1 MGAHND
7 AACCSNTPACNAATF
22 RGRAA
27 AAAGVD
33 EQEEAYAFGFRAAW
47 EGSMKTKSLMF
58 APIVCLAAFL
68 CAGTAAATI
77 LGQGGTLTL
86 DGGLW
91 RLDSIGRG
99 ALDRLSRALFFPPS
113 SYPAAKLRSDA
124 FALLSAL
131 TFKAEKQILG
141 LGPRWQ
147 KEAPDIRRLSSQG

>member
-22 RGRAA
+22 RGRA

-86 DGGLW
+86 DGGFGGLIQ
-91 RLDSIGRG
+91 LDGVPWTDYREPY
-99 ALDRLSRALFFPPS
+99 FF
-113 SYPAAKLRSDA
+113 LRRHI
-124 FALLSAL
+124 
-131 TFKAEKQILG
+131 QR
-141 LGPRWQ
+141 PN
-147 KEAPDIRRLSSQG
+147 

>member
-7 AACCSNTPACNAATF
+7 AACCSNTPACNAAAV
-22 RGRAA
+22 RGRA

-68 CAGTAAATI
+68 CAGTATAATI
-77 LGQGGTLTL
+77 LGQLFNWT
-86 DGGLW
+86 
-91 RLDSIGRG
+91 G

-141 LGPRWQ
+141 LGPRRQ
-147 KEAPDIRRLSSQG
+147 NEAPDIRRLSSSRPPCE